1 MKKLF
6 INHEYSARA
15 YLCFPRFSQRFV
27 FLDEKCHRIDDKKK
41 ESFPLMFKNNHG
53 NSASERTSDEKKGK
67 KKNSH
72 KIFIVM
78 LATLLPC
85 LFSTM
90 HEYTPLSVRFSP
102 LGNVKAAVV
111 ISTSLVSKRFQ

>member
-1 MKKLF
+1 MGTGEEPNERLMKK
-6 INHEYSARA
+6 
-15 YLCFPRFSQRFV
+15 
-27 FLDEKCHRIDDKKK
+27 K
-41 ESFPLMFKNNHG
+41 G
-53 NSASERTSDEKKGK
+53 NTEE
-67 KKNSH
+67 KNSH

-111 ISTSLVSKRFQ
+111 ISTSLASKRL

>member
-1 MKKLF
+1 MGTT
-6 INHEYSARA
+6 ESGG
-15 YLCFPRFSQRFV
+15 PSV
-27 FLDEKCHRIDDKKK
+27 DDKKK
-41 ESFPLMFKNNHG
+41 NVDHNEH
-53 NSASERTSDEKKGK
+53 RKKE
-67 KKNSH
+67 KNSH